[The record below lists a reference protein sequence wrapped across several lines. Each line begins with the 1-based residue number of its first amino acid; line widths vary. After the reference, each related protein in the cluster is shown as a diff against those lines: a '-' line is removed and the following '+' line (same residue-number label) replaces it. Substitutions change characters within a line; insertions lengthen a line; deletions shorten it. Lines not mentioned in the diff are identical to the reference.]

1 MEDSAALATRMVRSA
16 GRGMLLRPEPH
27 KFAAF
32 HILRRSEVPGV
43 LFEAGYI
50 SNPDDEAILIT
61 PAGRRPIEE
70 ALAQAIET
78 ELSLQMAR

>member
-1 MEDSAALATRMVRSA
+1 
-16 GRGMLLRPEPH
+16 MLLRPEPH

-50 SNPDDEAILIT
+50 SNADDEALLIT
-61 PAGRRPIEE
+61 RDGRRPMVE
-70 ALAQAIET
+70 ALAKAIET
-78 ELSLQMAR
+78 ELSLRMTR

>member
-1 MEDSAALATRMVRSA
+1 MEDSAALAARLVKDA
-16 GRGMLLRPEPH
+16 GPGMLLRPEPH

-50 SNPDDEAILIT
+50 SNADDEAILIT
-61 PAGRRPIEE
+61 PAGRKPIIE
-70 ALAQAIET
+70 ALAHAIET
-78 ELSLQMAR
+78 ELSLRLAR